1 MLLSSAQDG
10 WVEVASPAR
19 DWLLS
24 WRSTPSSLET
34 TEQLFLSL
42 LADLPSALRRGDA
55 IGQQHARQLTSAIQ
69 VRQRLRV
76 RLNSSACALTE
87 TLRSNLQVFPP
98 AVFSANVLQHSL
110 RHQQLL
116 STFFE
121 VFSFDAATAG
131 ALLYAAAP
139 PSGTATSYSTGAS
152 DTQQA
157 GRGPN
162 SLVSA
167 APAVELL
174 PRMPLGLAVVTTRH
188 AYDAVAGALRAV
200 AVSAIAAD
208 ADGGP
213 GLALRGLVEG
223 CLGWMQQLVE
233 SSAAAPGRAPPLAR
247 PSSSS
252 MPAAGED
259 PWQLQCASGAVVLA
273 ELVFGGSPAWR
284 PLWSP
289 SFPTSHP
296 GAAPIPSSPVFL
308 DLVAAAVLQDMVQD
322 AFWSLPTAS
331 GGNSLSSS
339 DTRLL
344 LNGPLGQLSAQQLGC
359 NALLLKAALEGCG
372 TAARALGQRFTLTG
386 RMLRA
391 ALLPLL
397 EKLGKEGGPRVSC
410 RWGGGP
416 SLESLS
422 TLPLHSHSPLPA
434 ADGTQIVCAA
444 AQAAVA
450 SICQWCGYGGSL
462 QRLVASNA
470 DYVVDGMCR
479 QLRQVCMCS

>member
-1 MLLSSAQDG
+1 M
-10 WVEVASPAR
+10 
-19 DWLLS
+19 
-24 WRSTPSSLET
+24 
-34 TEQLFLSL
+34 
-42 LADLPSALRRGDA
+42 
-55 IGQQHARQLTSAIQ
+55 
-69 VRQRLRV
+69 
-76 RLNSSACALTE
+76 
-87 TLRSNLQVFPP
+87 
-98 AVFSANVLQHSL
+98 
-110 RHQQLL
+110 
-116 STFFE
+116 
-121 VFSFDAATAG
+121 
-131 ALLYAAAP
+131 
-139 PSGTATSYSTGAS
+139 
-152 DTQQA
+152 
-157 GRGPN
+157 
-162 SLVSA
+162 
-167 APAVELL
+167 
-174 PRMPLGLAVVTTRH
+174 
-188 AYDAVAGALRAV
+188 
-200 AVSAIAAD
+200 
-208 ADGGP
+208 
-213 GLALRGLVEG
+213 
-223 CLGWMQQLVE
+223 
-233 SSAAAPGRAPPLAR
+233 
-247 PSSSS
+247 
-252 MPAAGED
+252 
-259 PWQLQCASGAVVLA
+259 
-273 ELVFGGSPAWR
+273 
-284 PLWSP
+284 
-289 SFPTSHP
+289 
-296 GAAPIPSSPVFL
+296 
-308 DLVAAAVLQDMVQD
+308 QD

-359 NALLLKAALEGCG
+359 NALLLKAALECCG
-372 TAARALGQRFTLTG
+372 TAARALGQRFTLNG